1 MSMIKRLGYKSL
13 QSPPFHL
20 LRNITSP
27 SLACAHAHAPCNFA
41 LFAFTTFT
49 DFAIT
54 KYQSITYA
62 YLLNIFSEYPGW
74 ATEKRQKIDE
84 KGSLNKRE
92 RHLSFGERKTE
103 MLEFLRE
110 MSEMCGKT
118 SEKSGKKSDILDDIS
133 LISKQKREEQMGLV
147 WRLWKQKVQN
157 PCSACAYAGAK
168 VSFLRCTKACNELR
182 WKYCSRGA
190 QNIGQRKGKG
200 KLTLI
205 QNSIFTL
212 HSDMYK

>member
-1 MSMIKRLGYKSL
+1 
-13 QSPPFHL
+13 
-20 LRNITSP
+20 
-27 SLACAHAHAPCNFA
+27 
-41 LFAFTTFT
+41 
-49 DFAIT
+49 
-54 KYQSITYA
+54 
-62 YLLNIFSEYPGW
+62 
-74 ATEKRQKIDE
+74 
-84 KGSLNKRE
+84 
-92 RHLSFGERKTE
+92 
-103 MLEFLRE
+103 
-110 MSEMCGKT
+110 MSEI
-118 SEKSGKKSDILDDIS
+118 SHEISDYLADNS
-133 LISKQKREEQMGLV
+133 LIFIRKEEVDNGFL

>member
-1 MSMIKRLGYKSL
+1 
-13 QSPPFHL
+13 
-20 LRNITSP
+20 
-27 SLACAHAHAPCNFA
+27 
-41 LFAFTTFT
+41 
-49 DFAIT
+49 
-54 KYQSITYA
+54 
-62 YLLNIFSEYPGW
+62 
-74 ATEKRQKIDE
+74 
-84 KGSLNKRE
+84 
-92 RHLSFGERKTE
+92 

-110 MSEMCGKT
+110 MSEICGKT

-157 PCSACAYAGAK
+157 PCSACAYAGAR

-190 QNIGQRKGKG
+190 QNIGQRKGKE

-205 QNSIFTL
+205 QNSIITP